1 MNLEL
6 GQQFKIQ
13 LPVDPMAR
21 LGVKEGDLKGS
32 EMLNLKIK
40 TKSETHCALDVM

>member
-21 LGVKEGDLKGS
+21 LGFKRLKVA
-32 EMLNLKIK
+32 ELQKK

>member
-21 LGVKEGDLKGS
+21 LGGGFKRLKVA
-32 EMLNLKIK
+32 ELQKK